1 MKYEYYN
8 PVDEKGSCVG
18 RSISKLLDKNYNI
31 VKQELIELSKSL
43 GYSDYREI
51 EVFEAYLKNNNV
63 HEIKKEF
70 NCKAKELKIEPG
82 KYIIFG
88 NKDEWYHMVCLID
101 NTFYDKN
108 ENYKEINIIK
118 IYELK

>member
-8 PVDEKGSCVG
+8 PVDESGGCVS
-18 RSISKLLDKNYNI
+18 RSISKLLNKDYNQ
-31 VKQELIELSKSL
+31 VKDELIDLSKSL

-51 EVFEAYLKNNNV
+51 EVFETYLKKYNV
-63 HEIKKEF
+63 LEIPKEY
-70 NCKAKELKIEPG
+70 NCKVKDLIIETG

-88 NKDEWYHMVCLID
+88 NKDDWYHMVCLID

-108 ENYKEINIIK
+108 ERYQDLNIIK
-118 IYELK
+118 IYKLK